1 LPDIATNSAAITKEK
16 LPPSYSQFYQNGTD
30 NRLYCNIN
38 NSIFSIDLI
47 NANAAKRK
55 TGTFVNSDLA
65 TGILTITHNFGLSA
79 PYMAQVTIIRNNGKP
94 YLPDYTCLENTIT
107 VDLLPLGNISGIWG
121 YIIIA

>member
-1 LPDIATNSAAITKEK
+1 MLQGVKPYSLDPSSQQQSKTIARFASGLLPDIATNSAAITKEK

-79 PYMAQVTIIRNNGKP
+79 PYMA
-94 YLPDYTCLENTIT
+94 
-107 VDLLPLGNISGIWG
+107 
-121 YIIIA
+121 